1 LNAGPLH
8 ELRLKTPRLEL
19 RLGSREELVDLGH
32 LAQEGIHPR
41 EEMPFEIPWT
51 DRSGEP
57 TSVEDFVAYHE
68 DALRAWKPNDWSLN
82 LLAFLK
88 SRPIGSQS
96 IRSED
101 FSTRREIDTGS
112 WLGRAYQGQGLG
124 TEMRTAALELA
135 FRELGATAAVSGSV
149 VGNESSK
156 RVSEKL
162 GYAVVGSSTIAPRGE
177 PVTKYDLR
185 IERETWQ
192 APVPVEIERAA
203 SCLALFGLSESA

>member
-57 TSVEDFVAYHE
+57 TFVEDFVAYHE

>member
-57 TSVEDFVAYHE
+57 TFVEDFVAYHE

-162 GYAVVGSSTIAPRGE
+162 GYAVVGTSTIAPRGE

-192 APVPVEIERAA
+192 APVPVEIKGAA

>member
-1 LNAGPLH
+1 MNAGPLH

-57 TSVEDFVAYHE
+57 TFVEDFVAYHE

-177 PVTKYDLR
+177 PVIKYDLR

-192 APVPVEIERAA
+192 APVQVEIEGAA

>member
-19 RLGSREELVDLGH
+19 RLGSREELLELGH
-32 LAQEGIHPR
+32 LAQNGIHPP

-51 DRSGEP
+51 DRSDEP
-57 TSVEDFVAYHE
+57 TFVEDFALYHE
-68 DALRAWKPNDWSLN
+68 DALRTWKPNDWSLN

-96 IRSED
+96 IRGED
-101 FSTRREIDTGS
+101 FSTRREIETGS

-135 FRELGATAAVSGSV
+135 FRELGATAAVSGSMV
-149 VGNESSK
+149 RNESSK

-162 GYAVVGSSTIAPRGE
+162 GYEVVGTSMIAPRGE

-185 IERETWQ
+185 IEREAWQ
-192 APVPVEIERAA
+192 APVRVEIEGAEE
-203 SCLALFGLSESA
+203 CLALFGASESA

>member
-57 TSVEDFVAYHE
+57 TFVEDFVAYHE

-101 FSTRREIDTGS
+101 FSARREIDTGS

-162 GYAVVGSSTIAPRGE
+162 GYAVVGTSTIAPRGE

-192 APVPVEIERAA
+192 APVPVEIEGAA